1 MASLYDVKSGLED
14 QGFTVLVSGDSY
26 PSREDEKQP
35 FLRLLDGRVE
45 TDGTYSG
52 TLLIFSFNKTTG
64 IDLTEFTKKAQDA
77 LRRTGLT
84 HSIQPSTPPIA
95 LPRNLSDARVEGARR
110 QRPKLEVIATLIR
123 FRVV

>member
-1 MASLYDVKSGLED
+1 MASLYDVKEGLEN

-26 PSREDEKQP
+26 PPRESETRP

-52 TLLIFSFNKTTG
+52 TILIFSFGKTVG
-64 IDLTEFTKKAQDA
+64 IDLTIFTKEIHDA
-77 LRRTGLT
+77 LRKTGIV
-84 HSIQPSTPPIA
+84 HSIQPSTPPLA

-110 QRPKLEVIATLIR
+110 QRPKLEVVATILR